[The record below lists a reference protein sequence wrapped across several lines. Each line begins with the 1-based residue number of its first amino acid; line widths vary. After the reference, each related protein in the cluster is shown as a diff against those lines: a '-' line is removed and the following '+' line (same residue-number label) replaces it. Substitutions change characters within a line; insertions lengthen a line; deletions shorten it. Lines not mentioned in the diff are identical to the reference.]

1 MELVMCDKRGCVEAR
16 KLVISTQ
23 TYYTSEFAKM
33 EKKFAAELESQ
44 KAENQKCQNCEKKEV
59 KFSESTNERY
69 RKTQEDKLQE
79 SDEFLNI
86 SAENE
91 KLKKELESMRLI
103 NLQLQQ
109 EVEGIK
115 QPSSK
120 KEIVALQA
128 LLESNKEQYSRNW
141 PRQPVY
147 EKQADGQV
155 FLFLSF

>member
-1 MELVMCDKRGCVEAR
+1 MELVMCEKRGCVEAR

-69 RKTQEDKLQE
+69 RKTQESE
-79 SDEFLNI
+79 EFLNI

-91 KLKKELESMRLI
+91 KLKKELESNRLLDLK
-103 NLQLQQ
+103 LQK
-109 EVEGIK
+109 EIENIK
-115 QPSSK
+115 LKPSSR
-120 KEIVALQA
+120 KEIRALRA

-141 PRQPVY
+141 PRQPV
-147 EKQADGQV
+147 
-155 FLFLSF
+155 

>member
-33 EKKFAAELESQ
+33 EKKFAAELELQ

-69 RKTQEDKLQE
+69 RKTQESE
-79 SDEFLNI
+79 EFLNV

-91 KLKKELESMRLI
+91 KLKKELESNRL
-103 NLQLQQ
+103 LDLKLQQ
-109 EVEGIK
+109 EIENIK
-115 QPSSK
+115 LKPNSR
-120 KEIVALQA
+120 KEIGALRA

-141 PRQPVY
+141 PRRPV
-147 EKQADGQV
+147 
-155 FLFLSF
+155 